1 MAEMAEVEK
10 VSGGQFMEDFI
21 SKRKCLHFHNII
33 LQVCIFTLKK
43 KKTLP
48 YLIFSYNSPK
58 SERLSHSVV
67 SRCSPPGSSVHGLL
81 QARITGVGSHPLLQG
96 IFPTKRLSLGL
107 LNCRQ
112 ILYHL
117 SHQGSP
123 E

>member
-10 VSGGQFMEDFI
+10 LSGGQFMEDFI

-33 LQVCIFTLKK
+33 LQVCIFTLK

-81 QARITGVGSHPLLQG
+81 QARITGVASHPLLQE
-96 IFPTKRLSLGL
+96 IFPTKGSSLGL
-107 LNCRQ
+107 LSCRQ
-112 ILYHL
+112 ILYRL